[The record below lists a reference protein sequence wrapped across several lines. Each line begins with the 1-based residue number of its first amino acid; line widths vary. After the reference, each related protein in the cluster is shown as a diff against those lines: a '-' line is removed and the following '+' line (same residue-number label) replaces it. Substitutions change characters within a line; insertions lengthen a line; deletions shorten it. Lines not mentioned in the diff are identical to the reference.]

1 MRLPDGRP
9 VKEVSDLGGWGG
21 VPRHPA
27 KLIRPE
33 RRRDLLPPPSHF
45 IPRGMGRSYGDAALN
60 SEGFVMLTERMDRF
74 IAWNPETGV
83 IRAES
88 GLCLRDL
95 LTVVVPQGWFLP
107 VTPGTAFCTLGGC
120 FAADVHGKNH
130 HRDGSFAQHVESIT
144 LQLASGELM
153 AVTPEDPLFWATA
166 GGMGLT
172 GVVVDLTLRL
182 RRVDSSFIQVTHHPA
197 RNLLE
202 LLAMIDDPSR
212 DDNYSVAWIDLLAKG
227 DKLGRGILMTGHHA
241 QASEIPL
248 RKEPFAVPKRKARK
262 FPITT
267 PSWLLRPFTL
277 RIFNALYYARHAN
290 RGKFL
295 TDYATY
301 FNPLDA
307 IQEWNRAYGKAGF
320 VQYQFVT
327 GSEGGHELIQRV
339 VEAIGASGAASF
351 LAVLKKM
358 GPGSGGWLSFP
369 QPGYT
374 LALDIPY
381 RAETPDLVARLDA
394 LVTAAGGRVY
404 LAKDSL
410 LTAETFRQ
418 MYPRWTEF
426 AALKSK
432 IDPEQKLVSDLAR
445 RLEIVS

>member
-21 VPRHPA
+21 VPRRPA

-33 RRRDLLPPPSHF
+33 RRRELLPPPHQF
-45 IPRGMGRSYGDAALN
+45 IARGLGRSYGDAALN
-60 SEGFVMLTERMDRF
+60 SDGFVMLTERMDRF

-83 IRAES
+83 VRAEA

-95 LTVVVPQGWFLP
+95 LSVVVPQGWFLP

-130 HRDGSFAQHVESIT
+130 HHDGSFAQHVESIT
-144 LQLASGELM
+144 LQLASGEMQTL
-153 AVTPEDPLFWATA
+153 TPEDTLFWATA

-172 GVVVDLTLRL
+172 GVVIDLTLRL
-182 RRVDSSFIQVTHHPA
+182 RRVESAYIQVTHHPA
-197 RNLLE
+197 RNLRE
-202 LLAMIDDPSR
+202 LLTLIDDPDR

-227 DKLGRGILMTGHHA
+227 EKLGRGILMTGHHA
-241 QASEIPL
+241 LASDIPL
-248 RKEPFAVPKRKARK
+248 RKDPLVLPKRKPRT
-262 FPITT
+262 FPMTT

-277 RIFNALYYARHAN
+277 RLFNALYFARHAN
-290 RGKFL
+290 RGTFL
-295 TDYATY
+295 ADYASY
-301 FNPLDA
+301 FYPLDA
-307 IQEWNRAYGKAGF
+307 ILEWNRAYGKAGF

-327 GSEGGHELIQRV
+327 GTEGGHEVIQRV
-339 VEAIGASGAASF
+339 VETVSASGAASF

-358 GPGSGGWLSFP
+358 GPASGGWLSFP

-374 LALDIPY
+374 LALDIPF
-381 RAETPDLVARLDA
+381 RPETPDLIARLDA
-394 LVTAAGGRVY
+394 LVVAAGGRVY

-410 LTAETFRQ
+410 LAPETFRQ

-426 AALKSK
+426 FALKQE